1 MAKGLWKIIALSLA
15 GVLAIVVLVVVG
27 GVIAVLASDK
37 GLIAEDAALLII
49 SAVMAVLMMALSLW
63 LGVAW
68 MTSTRRRAKRTR
80 PPGSTADRAVWR
92 WAGSSS
98 SWPPRRRRL
107 G

>member
-68 MTSTRRRAKRTR
+68 MARIDEAAREAHK
-80 PPGSTADRAVWR
+80 A
-92 WAGSSS
+92 
-98 SWPPRRRRL
+98 SWEL
-107 G
+107 